1 MENNDLI
8 PFEGKPIRKVWHDE
22 KWYFSV
28 IDIVEVLTNSPIPRN
43 YWSDLKRREPQLH
56 EICVRLKLTASD
68 GRQRLTDCA
77 HTEGVLRIVMSI
89 PSPKAEPL
97 KLWLA
102 SLGKQAIDEA
112 ENPELSFER
121 MTEIYRAKGHDDNWI
136 KDRIQ
141 SITTRNELTDEWK
154 NRGVKEGQEYG
165 ILTAVIAKGTF
176 GLTPS
181 EHGKYKGLQKENLRD
196 HMTRLELILTSLSE
210 EATRIITVETDAQG
224 FNENHEAAIKGGK
237 AGGRARRN
245 LEKDIKKAVVS
256 SENFFGLK
264 GSDDKEA
271 LPPSD
276 DTPQ

>member
-1 MENNDLI
+1 MLFRS
-8 PFEGKPIRKVWHDE
+8 PFV
-22 KWYFSV
+22 
-28 IDIVEVLTNSPIPRN
+28 
-43 YWSDLKRREPQLH
+43 
-56 EICVRLKLTASD
+56 
-68 GRQRLTDCA
+68 
-77 HTEGVLRIVMSI
+77 VMSFC
-89 PSPKAEPL
+89 SVNFCHAFKGQ
-97 KLWLA
+97 LWLA

-121 MTEIYRAKGHDDNWI
+121 MAEIYRAKGHDDKWI

-141 SITTRNELTDEWK
+141 SIATRHELTDEWK

-176 GLTPS
+176 GLTPN

-224 FNENHEAAIKGGK
+224 YNENHEAAIKGGA

-256 SENFFGLK
+256 SENFLGLK
-264 GSDDKEA
+264 GNDNKGA

-276 DTPQ
+276 DTPK